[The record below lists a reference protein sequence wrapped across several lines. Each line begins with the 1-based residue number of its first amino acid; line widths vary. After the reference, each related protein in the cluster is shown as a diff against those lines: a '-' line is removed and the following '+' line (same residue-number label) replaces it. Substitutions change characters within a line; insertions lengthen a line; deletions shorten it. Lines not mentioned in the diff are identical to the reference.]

1 MKELKKVNKWYLQLV
16 QLRDFWHS
24 YRPEEFLNE
33 SERKHVDEEV
43 VDRDSEDSD
52 NDDDLFVNPNHAYVD
67 SDEEDY
73 DNDDED
79 DWRSYLF
86 VVSEKI

>member
-1 MKELKKVNKWYLQLV
+1 MVSITSTIARLLTYN
-16 QLRDFWHS
+16 
-24 YRPEEFLNE
+24 RPEEFLNE

-67 SDEEDY
+67 SDDEDY

-79 DWRSYLF
+79 D
-86 VVSEKI
+86 